1 MTERIRI
8 VDSID
13 TNHNGIIDKNEYQN
27 FKDVIKNPES
37 RKELVEAI
45 ENNQEILLL
54 LKPAI
59 EDIVNDIILANK
71 QDEESMFILDFYN
84 LKFSDKN
91 EDLSIEQSKIIDING
106 QLFEEIGTIVLEKQK
121 NTQFLQEL
129 QENLEKNPQVI
140 KARIIEDIAIV
151 FIQYMENICEN
162 INFPALRLLDNDIK
176 EYVKT
181 TKEKII
187 ELKLNNINP
196 ESLTDEYLREIISD
210 IFDVSEIHW
219 FGIEDM
225 EILTAWFK
233 ENLTD
238 MIWVNIIDTQQ
249 ARLNL
254 YKQIRDIDRQDNTGR
269 YNSSDIIISRLSN
282 DILTNPN
289 LNNIPEIQKKFEAI
303 QTIFQDEAQSSEFVD
318 GLLTAYFNK
327 TENWGE
333 TIMGEIQAYTTDET
347 KSYLIEH
354 GMDIQGMYNDIYGY
368 IETNLNP
375 RLLEQKY
382 EQLEQDIL
390 ETSKEKGNNLSESE
404 LQIETTKQYMLYIS
418 LVKETLR
425 KNLKTLWVKWTLK
438 AFPKDIESL
447 KQTDETVWLYTD
459 IEWIGSW
466 DIADRKI
473 DMWKE
478 IAQELMIQ
486 LMLIYLSGWVGN
498 ISAKLLPQLKS
509 LKQLQN
515 IKNIEAITS
524 SWITV
529 GALDGATF
537 HLTYNTLFNLKE
549 WKNLWDGLMSW
560 KNWAKDIL
568 FIGAL
573 RWLNTVK
580 TWKAWAEK
588 TVLEKIEDT
597 FTIRWE
603 KLQFSDNIWNK
614 IWVNW
619 ISIWAETTILYGL
632 GTGINIMFGE
642 WITNN
647 PDEIMHII
655 TMVLWLKMVNKTHGS
670 INFMANKINGEL
682 QTKTLKK
689 SEKQEINGELQVK
702 TLKKVEKQEIK
713 GIHKIKIEKQS
724 RSWDKKPPNTGYE
737 SIVQLA
743 WFIPLSELFRL
754 GNQMEEYENIRNKM
768 IQKWLTK
775 QWAEWL
781 SKDEWFIENREIFI
795 DKILSLASV
804 KLRIKENNWDENKVR
819 EWIRMDFDDMLYLLW
834 WVEQVKDSMVGD
846 NKEEKERNAIKEL
859 FLSNEDERLWETIV
873 WMYNDFNQ
881 TKEDKSSR

>member
-13 TNHNGIIDKNEYQN
+13 TNQNGIIDKNEYQN
-27 FKDVIKNPES
+27 FKDVIKDPED

-45 ENNQEILLL
+45 DNNQEILLL

-59 EDIVNDIILANK
+59 EDMVNSIRLENK
-71 QDEESMFILDFYN
+71 QDEESMFILEFYKLN
-84 LKFSDKN
+84 FSDKN
-91 EDLSIEQSKIIDING
+91 EDLNIEQPKTIDING
-106 QLFEEIGTIVLEKQK
+106 QLFKEIGTIVLEKQK
-121 NTQFLQEL
+121 DTQFLQEL

-140 KARIIEDIAIV
+140 KARIIEDTAIV
-151 FIQYMENICEN
+151 FIQYMEDICGN

-181 TKEKII
+181 TKEKVI

-196 ESLTDEYLREIISD
+196 EILTDEYLREIISD

-233 ENLTD
+233 QNLTD
-238 MIWVNIIDTQQ
+238 MMWMNIIDTQQ
-249 ARLNL
+249 ARLKI
-254 YKQIRDIDRQDNTGR
+254 YSQIRDIDRKDNTGR
-269 YNSSDIIISRLSN
+269 HNSSDIIISRLSN
-282 DILTNPN
+282 DILANQN
-289 LNNIPEIQKKFEAI
+289 LNSIPEIQKRFEAI

-327 TENWGE
+327 KENWGE

-347 KSYLIEH
+347 KGYLIEH

-368 IETNLNP
+368 METNLHP

-382 EQLEQDIL
+382 EQLEQETLD
-390 ETSKEKGNNLSESE
+390 TSKEKGTNLSENE
-404 LQIETTKQYMLYIS
+404 LQIETTRQQMLYIS

-438 AFPKDIESL
+438 AFPENIEAL
-447 KQTDETVWLYTD
+447 KQTDETVWFYTD
-459 IEWIGSW
+459 IEWIGNW

-478 IAQELMIQ
+478 VAQELMIQ
-486 LMLIYLSGWVGN
+486 LVLMYLSWWAGN
-498 ISAKLLPQLKS
+498 MSVRLLPQLKN

-515 IKNIEAITS
+515 IKNIDTITS
-524 SWITV
+524 SWITA

-560 KNWAKDIL
+560 KNWAKDML
-568 FIGAL
+568 FIWAL

-580 TWKAWAEK
+580 IWKAWAEK
-588 TVLEKIEDT
+588 TVLNKIEDT

-603 KLQFSDNIWNK
+603 KLQFSDKIWNK
-614 IWVNW
+614 IWVSW

-632 GTGINIMFGE
+632 GTGVNIMFGE

-655 TMVLWLKMVNKTHGS
+655 TMVLWLRMVNKTHGS
-670 INFMANKINGEL
+670 IDFIANKVNGQL
-682 QTKTLKK
+682 Q
-689 SEKQEINGELQVK
+689 IK

-713 GIHKIKIEKQS
+713 DIHKMKIEKQS

-737 SIVQLA
+737 SIGQFA
-743 WFIPLSELFRL
+743 GFIPLSELFRL
-754 GNQMEEYENIRNKM
+754 GNQMEEYESIRDK
-768 IQKWLTK
+768 IIKDGLTK
-775 QWAEWL
+775 QWAEDL
-781 SKDEWFIENREIFI
+781 SIDGKFTSNREKLI
-795 DKILSLASV
+795 DKVLSLSAI
-804 KLRIKENNWDENKVR
+804 KLRMEENNWDEDKVR
-819 EWIRMDFDDMLYLLW
+819 EWIKKDFDDMIYLLW
-834 WVEQVKDSMVGD
+834 WVEQVKKKMEGD
-846 NKEEKERNAIKEL
+846 TEEDKQRNAIKEL
-859 FLSNEDERLWETIV
+859 FLSNEDESLWEALV
-873 WMYNDFNQ
+873 WMF
-881 TKEDKSSR
+881 EDVKWKNIRDKQEI